1 MPKPSAT
8 LVLSF
13 SLHSRDLTGLK
24 PRTPNLKLKQKGRKM
39 RSLRFFSSNL
49 TRIHK
54 TLVPN
59 PSISS
64 SIQSSNSFYLTPT
77 RNYTTPSQE
86 STKQAPSEKVS
97 AIVDELS
104 GLTLLEVMDLTEV
117 LRQKLDVKEM
127 PIMAMMMPGM
137 GFGGAMRGAG
147 KGGAAGPGKGEEKK
161 EEKMVF
167 DVKLEGF
174 DAAAKIKVIKE
185 VRGFTDLGLKEAK
198 DLVEKAPTLLKK
210 GVTKEEAE
218 KIIRKM
224 KEVGAKVSME

>member
-1 MPKPSAT
+1 M
-8 LVLSF
+8 
-13 SLHSRDLTGLK
+13 R
-24 PRTPNLKLKQKGRKM
+24 NLRV
-39 RSLRFFSSNL
+39 FSSRL
-49 TRIHK
+49 ARIHK
-54 TLVPN
+54 TLLPN
-59 PSISS
+59 PRFSS
-64 SIQSSNSFYLTPT
+64 SIQSSSNVNLTST
-77 RNYTTPSQE
+77 RYYTTPSQE
-86 STKQAPSEKVS
+86 SSKKDPSESVS
-97 AIVDELS
+97 KIVDELS
-104 GLTLLEVMDLTEV
+104 GLSLLEVMDLTEV
-117 LRQKLDVKEM
+117 LRQKWDVKEM

-137 GFGGAMRGAG
+137 GFGGAMKGAG

-218 KIIRKM
+218 KIIQKM

>member
-1 MPKPSAT
+1 
-8 LVLSF
+8 
-13 SLHSRDLTGLK
+13 
-24 PRTPNLKLKQKGRKM
+24 M

-218 KIIRKM
+218 KIIQKL

>member
-1 MPKPSAT
+1 MK
-8 LVLSF
+8 
-13 SLHSRDLTGLK
+13 
-24 PRTPNLKLKQKGRKM
+24 
-39 RSLRFFSSNL
+39 SLRFFSTNL

-64 SIQSSNSFYLTPT
+64 STQSSNSFYLTPT

-147 KGGAAGPGKGEEKK
+147 KVGAAGPGKGEEKE

-218 KIIRKM
+218 KIIQKM

>member
-1 MPKPSAT
+1 
-8 LVLSF
+8 
-13 SLHSRDLTGLK
+13 
-24 PRTPNLKLKQKGRKM
+24 M

-54 TLVPN
+54 NLVPN

-137 GFGGAMRGAG
+137 GFGGAIRGAG

-185 VRGFTDLGLKEAK
+185 VRGFIDLGLKEAK

-218 KIIRKM
+218 KIIQKM

>member
-1 MPKPSAT
+1 
-8 LVLSF
+8 
-13 SLHSRDLTGLK
+13 
-24 PRTPNLKLKQKGRKM
+24 M
-39 RSLRFFSSNL
+39 RNLRFVSSHL
-49 TRIHK
+49 TRIQKNLHQS
-54 TLVPN
+54 

-64 SIQSSNSFYLTPT
+64 SIQSSNNIKLIFS

-86 STKQAPSEKVS
+86 STKQAPSEKVA

-117 LRQKLDVKEM
+117 LRQKMDVKEM
-127 PIMAMMMPGM
+127 PIMAVMMPGM
-137 GFGGAMRGAG
+137 GFGGAMKGAG
-147 KGGAAGPGKGEEKK
+147 KGGAGGPGKGEEKK

-167 DVKLEGF
+167 DMKLEGF

-210 GVTKEEAE
+210 GVTKGEAE
-218 KIIRKM
+218 KIIQKM
-224 KEVGAKVSME
+224 KEVGARVSME